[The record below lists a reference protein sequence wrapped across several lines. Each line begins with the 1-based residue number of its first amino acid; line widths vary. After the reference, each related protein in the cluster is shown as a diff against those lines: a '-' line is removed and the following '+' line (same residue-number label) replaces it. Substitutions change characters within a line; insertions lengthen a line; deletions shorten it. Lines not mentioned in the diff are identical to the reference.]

1 MQVLLIRHAI
11 AEDYNTFALIN
22 KVDDLRP
29 LTEKGINKMC
39 KSLQGLT
46 TILSE
51 IHYIV
56 HSPLTRAM
64 QTADLVQQFYPN
76 AQSISLAALA
86 PRGSASNVLTYLQE
100 HANTHHTVALVGH
113 EPSLGELGSWL
124 LSGHTDTW
132 LPLKK
137 GGMCLLNFTEVVEEG
152 QGDLQW
158 LLSPKL
164 LRNLK

>member
-11 AEDYNTFALIN
+11 AEDYNTFALTG
-22 KVDDLRP
+22 KGDDLRP
-29 LTEKGINKMC
+29 LTEKGIGKMRR
-39 KSLQGLT
+39 SLHGLK

-51 IHYIV
+51 IDYIT
-56 HSPLTRAM
+56 HSPLTRAV
-64 QTADLVQQFYPN
+64 QTADLVKQFYPEAHN
-76 AQSISLAALA
+76 ITLPALA
-86 PRGSASNVLTYLQE
+86 PRGSASSVLAYLKE

-113 EPSLGELGSWL
+113 EPGLGELGSWL

-137 GGMCLLNFTEVVEEG
+137 GGMCLLNFTEVIDSG
-152 QGDLQW
+152 QGDLLW

-164 LRNLK
+164 LRNLA